1 MPNQPIQ
8 IRGTLDRYEGHKAVL
23 LLDDETLGP
32 LTGQELVVP
41 TRLLPSNLAQGAMIV
56 VELMT
61 DEQATQ
67 AREHVAR
74 KVLEEILNGQ

>member
-1 MPNQPIQ
+1 MPSRPMQ
-8 IRGTLDRYEGHKAVL
+8 IRGTLDRYEGHRAVL
-23 LLDDETLGP
+23 LLDDDALGP
-32 LTGQELVVP
+32 LTGQELVIP

-67 AREHVAR
+67 AKERVAR